1 MKRIAFLIFL
11 FLSVAAFAQNQTA
24 KPADD
29 EFNDIKEY
37 RNKIFTIQN
46 GDVRSIAGAIKLLG
60 SGFKGAGISINEE
73 LRTITARDFPENL
86 AAMEDAIKRLDKPTP
101 KSPDLEMKIYVLIGS
116 KTPLANAALPDELAP
131 VVKQLQ
137 ATLRYSNYGLM
148 TSMVHRTTLG
158 SGIRGSGVAEPALLG
173 MTAAQDRPILYN
185 YNLRRIASSDAAHST
200 IDIDSF
206 DFSMNV
212 PIDVGNNNIQYQSVG
227 FNTPVSIRQGE
238 KVVIGT
244 TTMRDKALV
253 VVVTA
258 SVN

>member
-1 MKRIAFLIFL
+1 MKRLALIL
-11 FLSVAAFAQNQTA
+11 FLSFAALAQNQ
-24 KPADD
+24 KPAEE

-37 RNKIFTIQN
+37 KNKIFTIQN
-46 GDVRSIAGAIKLLG
+46 GDVRSIASAIALLG
-60 SGFKGAGISINEE
+60 SGFKGAKLSVSEE
-73 LRTITARDFPENL
+73 LRTITVRDFPENL
-86 AAMEDAIKRLDKPTP
+86 ALMEDAIKRLDKPAP
-101 KSPDLEMKIYVLIGS
+101 KSADIEMKISVLIAS
-116 KTPLANAALPDELAP
+116 KTPLPNASLPDELAP

-137 ATLRYSNYGLM
+137 ATLRYNNYGVL

-158 SGIRGSGVAEPALLG
+158 SGIRGSGVAEATLLG
-173 MTAAQDRPILYN
+173 MTATQDRPIMYE

-206 DFSMNV
+206 DFSMRV
-212 PIDVGNNNIQYQSVG
+212 PIDIGQGSIQYQSVG
-227 FNTPVSIRQGE
+227 FNTPVSIRSGE

>member
-1 MKRIAFLIFL
+1 MKRIAFLIL
-11 FLSVAAFAQNQTA
+11 LLLSVAAFAQNQTP
-24 KPADD
+24 KPAED
-29 EFNDIKEY
+29 EYNNIKEY
-37 RNKIFTIQN
+37 RNKIFAIQN
-46 GDVRSIAGAIKLLG
+46 GDVRAIAGAIKLLG
-60 SGFKGAGISINEE
+60 SGFKGAGISINED

-86 AAMEDAIKRLDKPTP
+86 AAMEDAIKRLDRATP
-101 KSPDLEMKIYVLIGS
+101 KSPDLEMKIFVLIGS
-116 KTPLANAALPDELAP
+116 KTPLANAALPDELGP

-137 ATLRYSNYGLM
+137 ATLRYGNYGLM

-158 SGIRGSGVAEPALLG
+158 SGIRGSGVAEPTLLG
-173 MTAAQDRPILYN
+173 MTAAQDRPIMYT
-185 YNLRRIASSDAAHST
+185 YDLRRITSADAAHTT

-206 DFSMNV
+206 DFSMRV

-227 FNTPVSIRQGE
+227 FATPVSIRQGE